1 MTRLIFLTYP
11 MKQTSFSD
19 AEFASKKKLTR
30 RERFLDEIEA
40 ATPWPAL
47 VAALL
52 PYYPKG
58 DGRGRLPMGLER
70 MLRMYVALQ
79 CSGLS
84 DEGIE
89 DAIYDSQSIRGFVG
103 IDLTHESAPDATT
116 LLKFRRLLE
125 KRNLTRRIFDEI
137 NVHLASK
144 GLVMR
149 EGSIVDA
156 TLIAAPP
163 STKNRDKE
171 RDPEMHQS
179 KKGNDWHFGMKAH
192 VGVDMAT
199 GLVHSVVGTAGN
211 VADVVQTHAL
221 LHGSEKA
228 VLGDAGY
235 QGVGKRPENA
245 DKAIDWHVAMRPSVR
260 KTLKK
265 NPLGR
270 PGKAGEGQGQRA
282 CESRALFSCRE
293 VPVQALQ
300 DALPRPGE
308 EQRRTVHAVG
318 FRQSDPRPQIP
329 WNCARPSCVLRL
341 EIGPQMPLKR
351 PIRGTSATVSIKI
364 AARDTQPAFGPT
376 FARESE
382 LFSASLECC
391 SPKRRN
397 AIRRRGAFT

>member
-1 MTRLIFLTYP
+1 MTHPIIPTHP

-30 RERFLDEIEA
+30 RERFLAEIEA

-58 DGRGRLPMGLER
+58 DGRGRPPMGLER
-70 MLRMYVALQ
+70 MLRMYIAQQ
-79 CSGLS
+79 CFGLS

-125 KRNLTRRIFDEI
+125 KHNLTRRIFDEI

-144 GLVMR
+144 GFLMR
-149 EGSIVDA
+149 EGTIVDA

-163 STKNRDKE
+163 STKNGDKK

-211 VADVVQTHAL
+211 VADVTQTHAL
-221 LHGSEKA
+221 LHGGETA

-235 QGVGKRPENA
+235 QGVGKRPENM
-245 DKAIDWHVAMRPSVR
+245 DKEIDWHVAMRPSVR

-270 PGKAGEGQGQRA
+270 AKEKLEKAKASVRAKVEHCFHVVKCLFKHRKARYRGLAKNNAQLLTLFGFANLVLARRFLGPAHGQ
-282 CESRALFSCRE
+282 
-293 VPVQALQ
+293 V
-300 DALPRPGE
+300 
-308 EQRRTVHAVG
+308 
-318 FRQSDPRPQIP
+318 
-329 WNCARPSCVLRL
+329 
-341 EIGPQMPLKR
+341 
-351 PIRGTSATVSIKI
+351 
-364 AARDTQPAFGPT
+364 
-376 FARESE
+376 
-382 LFSASLECC
+382 AS
-391 SPKRRN
+391 
-397 AIRRRGAFT
+397 